1 MRGKNKCKI
10 LKEIRQKIAD
20 ENDIPYVTQE
30 CSYQGECSGTCPR
43 CEAELRYLEQQLEK
57 RQRLGK
63 TVTVAALS
71 ASLMLGLTAC
81 PNNVKEGE
89 VPLRTE
95 PFSQESSDPYDTLVQ
110 GTIATS
116 ETDPI
121 VVGEVPNTT
130 DECVIELEGDV
141 AYVEPSNAEDIV
153 AGWPDDVIEFEGA
166 PTTEEYETA
175 GAPPYEPNE

>member
-71 ASLMLGLTAC
+71 ASLMMGLTAC
-81 PNNVKEGE
+81 PSEVKAGELPLITEQSSSESLPEG
-89 VPLRTE
+89 T
-95 PFSQESSDPYDTLVQ
+95 F
-110 GTIATS
+110 ATS
-116 ETDPI
+116 ETDSI

-141 AYVEPSNAEDIV
+141 AYIDPSNVEDLV
-153 AGWPDDVIEFEGA
+153 LGWPDDVIEFEGE
-166 PTTEEYETA
+166 PTTDAYETA

>member
-20 ENDIPYVTQE
+20 ENDIPYVTKE

-43 CEAELRYLEQQLEK
+43 CAAELRYLEQQLEK

-81 PNNVKEGE
+81 PSEETAGAPLITEQSSSESLPEG
-89 VPLRTE
+89 T
-95 PFSQESSDPYDTLVQ
+95 F
-110 GTIATS
+110 ATS

-130 DECVIELEGDV
+130 EECVIELEGDV
-141 AYVEPSNAEDIV
+141 AYVEPSNAEDLV
-153 AGWPDDVIEFEGA
+153 LGWPDDVIEFEGA

>member
-57 RQRLGK
+57 RKRLGK

-71 ASLMLGLTAC
+71 ASLMMGLTAC
-81 PNNVKEGE
+81 PSEAKEAETTLQTEQSSASSEECE
-89 VPLRTE
+89 VDLLGLIESTPTAETE
-95 PFSQESSDPYDTLVQ
+95 DVLMGYYLP
-110 GTIATS
+110 A
-116 ETDPI
+116 ET
-121 VVGEVPNTT
+121 T
-130 DECVIELEGDV
+130 ELEGDV

-166 PTTEEYETA
+166 PL
-175 GAPPYEPNE
+175 YEPNE